1 MPPEPATPPQRVE
14 MAADV
19 VTPPDALPPAEMPP
33 PADAVIIPVDA
44 AVPAEDSPPAAEPAC
59 RRRDLAT
66 GLRRHWLCWTRVFGM
81 GTMTFPGPYSAFD
94 RHPGMPLQA
103 VSIS

>member
-1 MPPEPATPPQRVE
+1 MKIGGPGAYRSQFTHHIYLPAPAEAIVLPEGEMPPEPVTPPQLVE

-44 AVPAEDSPPAAEPAC
+44 AVPAEDAPPAAEPPA
-59 RRRDLAT
+59 D
-66 GLRRHWLCWTRVFGM
+66 VE
-81 GTMTFPGPYSAFD
+81 
-94 RHPGMPLQA
+94 
-103 VSIS
+103 I